1 MGKDNKFMINGYC
14 FDEIEFKDDDYV
26 VYDIKPSEILKK
38 YIYAKAVNKVAP
50 GMSRSMSWMDNI
62 VINMDD
68 FISTI
73 QDPTSTLYDRLSA
86 IISNTTKYG
95 VKKIEPIIQ
104 VDGDNHGIY
113 LKASFAGDTPNDEWS
128 LSNYKKFRSNV
139 YSVDAI
145 WIDGIWPVKNNH
157 AALVVLPKYE
167 PSNLDQIL
175 KKIGY
180 NGETDVM
187 IHFDIKIDS
196 YTIHPNGNLHKDDR
210 YGNMWEI
217 TYSISRI
224 KGIQMSHEGIVAML
238 SVIHGISD
246 PRAILCRTS
255 EFRAIFNPNNPIH
268 KEILY
273 CDAINDSKGLLGMV
287 KTRLYTDHYGELQF
301 AGDSS
306 MGIIDLNYTP
316 WSKSN
321 SYMWDYMGLMNSC
334 GIGCPRASYVIPY
347 KLEARKS
354 NYNSNELQLSTPMIR
369 FYQSI
374 NKVKHGNDFRV
385 YKIKYSKLD
394 YLLHGLIFFHVV
406 TTYSDDPYK
415 IEKFLDIDLH
425 NEEFI
430 HKMGL
435 ENYLRYTLD
444 HFLKYYNKNK
454 NKYFFIP
461 LDDSNALEEFQNVKD
476 DDFTDFFSK
485 HQKIAF
491 ALVRKGQK
499 YNGHELSE
507 GLAWFLG

>member
-14 FDEIEFKDDDYV
+14 FDEIAFKDDDYV
-26 VYDIKPSEILKK
+26 VYNIKPSEILKK
-38 YIYAKAVNKVAP
+38 YVFAKAADKVVP
-50 GMSRSMSWMDNI
+50 GISKSMSWMDNV

-68 FISTI
+68 FINTI
-73 QDPTSTLYDRLSA
+73 QDPTSATYDRIST
-86 IISNTTKYG
+86 IISNTTNYG

-104 VDGDNHGIY
+104 VNGDDHGIY
-113 LKASFAGDTPNDEWS
+113 LKASFAEFTPNDDWS

-139 YSVDAI
+139 YNFDVI
-145 WIDGIWPVKNNH
+145 WSVKNNH
-157 AALVVLPKYE
+157 AVIGMLPNYE
-167 PSNLDQIL
+167 SSNLDQIL
-175 KKIGY
+175 ENIGY
-180 NGETDVM
+180 NEETDVM
-187 IHFDIKIDS
+187 IRLKITIDS
-196 YTIHPNGNLHKDDR
+196 YTIHPNGNLHRDDR

-217 TYSISRI
+217 KYSISRI
-224 KGIQMSHEGIVAML
+224 RGIQMSYEDIVAML
-238 SVIHGISD
+238 SLIHGIND
-246 PRAILCRTS
+246 PRSILGRTN

-268 KEILY
+268 KEIVY
-273 CDAINDSKGLLGMV
+273 CEVINDSKGALGIV
-287 KTRLYTDHYGELQF
+287 KTRLYTDHYGKLQF
-301 AGDSS
+301 VGDSS
-306 MGIIDLNYTP
+306 MGIIDLDYTP

-334 GIGCPRASYVIPY
+334 GIGCPRVSYVIPY
-347 KLEARKS
+347 NLEAHKS
-354 NYNSNELQLSTPMIR
+354 NYYQNEMQLSTPMIR

-374 NKVKHGNDFRV
+374 DKVKHGNGFRV

-394 YLLHGLIFFHVV
+394 YLLHGLIFFHVE

-425 NEEFI
+425 NEELI
-430 HKMGL
+430 KKMGL
-435 ENYLRYTLD
+435 NNYIQYTYN

-454 NKYFFIP
+454 DKYFFIP
-461 LDDSNALEEFQNVKD
+461 LDDSNALEDFQNAED
-476 DDFTDFFSK
+476 DDFTNFFSN

>member
-1 MGKDNKFMINGYC
+1 MGKDNKFMINGYR
-14 FDEIEFKDDDYV
+14 FNEISFKDDDYV
-26 VYDIKPSEILKK
+26 VYDITPSEILKK
-38 YIYAKAVNKVAP
+38 YVFAKAADKVIP
-50 GMSRSMSWMDNI
+50 GTSRSMSWMDNI

-68 FISTI
+68 FIDTL
-73 QDPTSTLYDRLSA
+73 QDPNSTMYDRLST
-86 IISNTTKYG
+86 IISHMTKYG
-95 VKKIEPIIQ
+95 IKKLEPIIQ
-104 VDGDNHGIY
+104 VDGDDHGIY
-113 LKASFAGDTPNDEWS
+113 LKASFAADTPNDDWS
-128 LSNYKKFRSNV
+128 LSNYKKFRSNN
-139 YSVDAI
+139 YGFDAI
-145 WIDGIWPVKNNH
+145 WKTENNK
-157 AALVVLPKYE
+157 AMIGMLPNHDS
-167 PSNLDQIL
+167 SNLDQIL
-175 KKIGY
+175 ENIGY
-180 NGETDVM
+180 NNETDVLV
-187 IHFDIKIDS
+187 HFDITIDS

-224 KGIQMSHEGIVAML
+224 RGIQMSDDDIVSML
-238 SVIHGISD
+238 SLIHSIND
-246 PRAILCRTS
+246 PHTILGRTN
-255 EFRAIFNPNNPIH
+255 EFRTIFNPMNPIH
-268 KEILY
+268 KEIL
-273 CDAINDSKGLLGMV
+273 CCKAIRDLTSGLLGV
-287 KTRLYTDHYGELQF
+287 VRTRLYTDHYGKLQF

-306 MGIIDLNYTP
+306 MGIIDLDYTP

-321 SYMWDYMGLMNSC
+321 SYMWDYMGLLNSC

-347 KLEARKS
+347 NLEAHKS
-354 NYNSNELQLSTPMIR
+354 NYYPNEMQLSAPMLR

-374 NKVKHGNDFRV
+374 DKVKHGNGFRV

-394 YLLHGLIFFHVV
+394 YLLHGLIFFHVE

-425 NEEFI
+425 NDEFI

-435 ENYLRYTLD
+435 ENYLRYALD

-476 DDFTDFFSK
+476 DDFTDFFSN

>member
-26 VYDIKPSEILKK
+26 VYDVKPSEILKK
-38 YIYAKAVNKVAP
+38 YVYAKAADKVIP
-50 GMSRSMSWMDNI
+50 GFSKSMSWMDN
-62 VINMDD
+62 VAINMDD

-73 QDPTSTLYDRLSA
+73 QDPTSTTYDRLST
-86 IISNTTKYG
+86 IISNTTEYG

-113 LKASFAGDTPNDEWS
+113 LKASFAGFTPNDDWS

-139 YSVDAI
+139 YNFDVI
-145 WIDGIWPVKNNH
+145 WSVKNNH
-157 AALVVLPKYE
+157 AVIGMLPNYKS
-167 PSNLDQIL
+167 SNLDQIL
-175 KKIGY
+175 ENIGY
-180 NGETDVM
+180 NEETDVM
-187 IHFDIKIDS
+187 IRLKITIDS
-196 YTIHPNGNLHKDDR
+196 YTIHPNGNLHRDDR

-217 TYSISRI
+217 KYSISRI
-224 KGIQMSHEGIVAML
+224 RGIQMSYEDIVAML
-238 SVIHGISD
+238 SLIHGISD
-246 PRAILCRTS
+246 PRSILGRTS

-268 KEILY
+268 KEIVY
-273 CDAINDSKGLLGMV
+273 CEVINDSKGALGIV
-287 KTRLYTDHYGELQF
+287 KTRLYTDHYGKLQF
-301 AGDSS
+301 AGDAS

-316 WSKSN
+316 WDKSN
-321 SYMWDYMGLMNSC
+321 SYMWDNMGLMNAC

-347 KLEARKS
+347 KLEARKLDNS
-354 NYNSNELQLSTPMIR
+354 SNEMQLLTPMIR

-374 NKVKHGNDFRV
+374 DKTKHGNNFRV

-394 YLLHGLIFFHVV
+394 YLLHGLIFFHVE
-406 TTYSDDPYK
+406 TTYPDDPYK

-425 NEEFI
+425 NDEFI
-430 HKMGL
+430 NKMGL
-435 ENYLRYTLD
+435 KNYLQHVFN
-444 HFLKYYNKNK
+444 HFLKYYNNNK
-454 NKYFFIP
+454 DKYFFIP

-476 DDFTDFFSK
+476 DDFTDFFSN

>member
-26 VYDIKPSEILKK
+26 VYDVKPSEILKK
-38 YIYAKAVNKVAP
+38 YIYAKAADKVVP
-50 GMSRSMSWMDNI
+50 GISKSMSWMDNV

-68 FISTI
+68 FINTI
-73 QDPTSTLYDRLSA
+73 QDPTSATYDRISN
-86 IISNTTKYG
+86 IISNTTNYG

-104 VDGDNHGIY
+104 VDGDNYGIY
-113 LKASFAGDTPNDEWS
+113 LKASFAEFTPNDDWS

-139 YSVDAI
+139 YNFDVI
-145 WIDGIWPVKNNH
+145 WSVKNNH
-157 AALVVLPKYE
+157 AVIGMLPNYE
-167 PSNLDQIL
+167 SSNLDQIL
-175 KKIGY
+175 ENIGY
-180 NGETDVM
+180 NEETDVM
-187 IHFDIKIDS
+187 IRLKITIDS
-196 YTIHPNGNLHKDDR
+196 YTIHPNGNLHRDDR

-217 TYSISRI
+217 KYSISRI
-224 KGIQMSHEGIVAML
+224 RGIQMSYEDIVAML
-238 SVIHGISD
+238 SLIHGIND
-246 PRAILCRTS
+246 PRSILGRTN

-268 KEILY
+268 KEIVY
-273 CDAINDSKGLLGMV
+273 CEVINDSKGALGIV
-287 KTRLYTDHYGELQF
+287 KTRLYTDHYGKLQF
-301 AGDSS
+301 VGDSS
-306 MGIIDLNYTP
+306 MGIIDLDYTP

-334 GIGCPRASYVIPY
+334 GIGCPRVSYVIPY
-347 KLEARKS
+347 NLEAHKS
-354 NYNSNELQLSTPMIR
+354 NYYPNEMQLSTPMIR

-374 NKVKHGNDFRV
+374 DKVKHGNGFRV

-394 YLLHGLIFFHVV
+394 YLLHGLIFFHVE

-415 IEKFLDIDLH
+415 IDKFLDIDLH
-425 NEEFI
+425 NEELI
-430 HKMGL
+430 KKMGL
-435 ENYLRYTLD
+435 NNYVQYTYN

-454 NKYFFIP
+454 DKYFFIP
-461 LDDSNALEEFQNVKD
+461 LDDSNTLEEFQKSEDN
-476 DDFTDFFSK
+476 FADFFYN

>member
-14 FDEIEFKDDDYV
+14 FDEIAFKDDDYV
-26 VYDIKPSEILKK
+26 VYNIKPSEILKK
-38 YIYAKAVNKVAP
+38 YVFAKAADKVVP
-50 GMSRSMSWMDNI
+50 GISKSMSWMDNV

-68 FISTI
+68 FINII
-73 QDPTSTLYDRLSA
+73 QDPTSAMYDRLST

-95 VKKIEPIIQ
+95 IKKIEPIIQ
-104 VDGDNHGIY
+104 IDGDNYGIY

-128 LSNYKKFRSNV
+128 LSNYKKFRSNT
-139 YSVDAI
+139 YGFDMIWRIKNQAAI
-145 WIDGIWPVKNNH
+145 SITFIVGLLSN
-157 AALVVLPKYE
+157 YE
-167 PSNLDQIL
+167 SSDLDQTL
-175 KKIGY
+175 KNAGY
-180 NGETDVM
+180 NEETDII
-187 IHFDIKIDS
+187 IHVDINIDS
-196 YTIHPNGNLHKDDR
+196 YTIHPNGNLHRDDR

-224 KGIQMSHEGIVAML
+224 RGIQMSHEDIVVML
-238 SVIHGISD
+238 SLIHGIRD
-246 PRAILCRTS
+246 PHSILNRTS
-255 EFRAIFNPNNPIH
+255 EFRTIFNPNNPIH

-273 CDAINDSKGLLGMV
+273 CKVINDSKGALGIV
-287 KTRLYTDHYGELQF
+287 KTRLYTDHYGKLQF
-301 AGDSS
+301 SGDSS
-306 MGIIDLNYTP
+306 MGIIDLDSTP

-321 SYMWDYMGLMNSC
+321 SYMWDYMGLLNSC

-347 KLEARKS
+347 NLEAHKS
-354 NYNSNELQLSTPMIR
+354 SYYPNEMQLSIPMLR
-369 FYQSI
+369 FYKSI
-374 NKVKHGNDFRV
+374 DKVNHGNGFRV

-394 YLLHGLIFFHVV
+394 YLLHGLIFFHVE

-425 NEEFI
+425 NNELI
-430 HKMGL
+430 KKMGL
-435 ENYLRYTLD
+435 NNYIQYTFN

-454 NKYFFIP
+454 DKYFFIP
-461 LDDSNALEEFQNVKD
+461 LDDSNTLEEFRKSEDN
-476 DDFTDFFSK
+476 FADFFFN